1 MKLFNFLNS
10 IPLILVLLF
19 FSCSNENDS
28 IDTIGSGKIKSNTQS
43 LNSFTEIEIE
53 NNCDVELVKGTENKV
68 EFSDYENIIQ
78 YLKFELVGNKLIV
91 KTAPD
96 NISIN
101 NSKAKAKIYVKGN
114 LNKIFILGSANVDLV
129 NSFSGLNELN
139 ISGSGNLNALQNIVI
154 PNIDCSISGSGN
166 MNILQIN
173 AANAKCSVSGS
184 GEISIHVTKSLN
196 ASIAGSGTIS
206 YQGNP
211 SLIQNVSGSGS
222 IVKL

>member
-1 MKLFNFLNS
+1 MKSFNYLNS
-10 IPLILVLLF
+10 IPLILVLF
-19 FSCSNENDS
+19 FFACSHENDA
-28 IDTIGSGKIKSNTQS
+28 IETKGSGNIKSNTQS

-129 NSFSGLNELN
+129 NSFSGLNELS
-139 ISGSGNLNALQNIVI
+139 ITGSGNLNALQNIVT

-166 MNILQIN
+166 MNILKIN

-196 ASIAGSGTIS
+196 ASISGSGTIS

-211 SLIQNVSGSGS
+211 SLIQNMSGSGS